1 MEFDNKLH
9 PDRKLNNKMDIIL
22 HKQKAVILIISL
34 FFSFSS
40 YAQKLIESRQTSY
53 YTYIYKITNKEA
65 QKIYKKDIWKVDTSF
80 FHTLVDSFP
89 TDSQYYGKLE
99 QGHYLKTFAER
110 EKQNF
115 SITTI
120 QDFNVF
126 IFNNNTDLCI
136 QVFDLKG
143 NLIKDAE
150 VSVHLKKLNFNKKTQ
165 SYLDKKSNQKGLLK
179 VTYKGFTAYY
189 NLSRQYNNSFVKRG
203 TRKVVYG
210 TPIKYVWMP
219 VNYVIFIPID
229 GVRSIVKGWP
239 QGTIYRTKNF
249 FVKSYKRIAC
259 LFDDYYCDYYVKN
272 KFRNKHTGYMVFNKP
287 KYMPGDTVKFK
298 AFVVT
303 KKGKP
308 IDKNVQVILQNNRKN
323 IELTELEPYR
333 SGGYTYEF
341 YIHDSLQLQLDRNYT
356 VRLELND
363 RKEYISGS
371 FKYEDYELSKN
382 QLSLRVDKKEHFRN
396 KKITLYA
403 KGTDENDLNL
413 MDARI
418 EVLVT
423 PKSINKYFKNYVF
436 MPDTLLFIKK
446 KLNPTDETEV
456 VLSDSTFPNAN
467 FEYAITVRLLTSDNE
482 SISEQEEISY
492 FYESKKFDI
501 EVNTDSIHFEYLK
514 NGVMELK
521 QVIINSH
528 DNFGNESLVYE
539 GITPCSIEL
548 NPYFSSYTIQ
558 TDSISETIAISEEP
572 SLLQCFS
579 ERTTD
584 SIHIVVNNPRKI
596 PFIYNIYKKN
606 SQQTFGHADSL
617 DIHKKTSTRQNYFVS
632 IRYLWG
638 GQVKEENFRIPLID
652 KRLNISVTQP
662 KIVYP
667 GQKSRIDI
675 LVTDNEGK
683 PVEGVDLTA
692 FSLTKKFNYSSP
704 ELPYLGKTKKNKSVI
719 NNFNFKDFNL
729 NTHSGLQ
736 LDYDAWKI
744 LAGIDSIEYYKFI
757 YPKNSIYRFEYNT
770 IDSITQFAPFVIS
783 RGRIQP
789 VHVIYVD
796 SKPVYFSWST
806 NTRPYS
812 FNIVSGY
819 HQIKLRTAYREI
831 TIDSLHFEK
840 GEKLIFSLEQDA
852 KNPNIKINKVEA
864 KLSDFEKRLL
874 YKYIVPYR
882 NNFGEQYAF
891 IEQSGNIQLLTPE
904 SKYQRNNFAGPL
916 AGNLTFQLVDGF
928 STTFN
933 HEPFFEY
940 EFLPALLKMRNI
952 DKKSYPE
959 YLNNYRA
966 NNTLTD
972 AVFTKG
978 AIEKQ
983 WNDFLDSK
991 RYLTA
996 RYRYPNST
1004 NQGAGKL
1011 LINFKR
1017 DNEPIKDIPLNILV
1031 FRYDNHEFLR
1041 VYPGNTSFI
1050 HELQKGYHKLIF
1062 FYSGAK
1068 YHIEDSIFIQPNGL
1082 NYYEFE
1088 QPTSYKKDTFSL
1100 YVSNVIEEMLF
1111 KPNPY
1116 YETEEKELKQIYNM
1130 YQQQFKYTGVGDVVE
1145 GYVYEEESGEPLPG
1159 VTVIIK
1165 GTTYGTITNLDGY
1178 YSIKVPPGNNILNF
1192 SFLGYE
1198 SQEVVANGQNI
1209 INVTFTSELLMMQE
1223 LEEVVVVGYGTT
1235 RKAYLTGSVT
1245 TISTSSLLSGI
1256 PGVSGNISERLKGR
1270 VAGVSISSNSGVP
1283 GGAVEISIRG
1293 VSTVEFD
1300 KTPLYIINGN
1310 VYTGDILDLDSA
1322 IIQNIEILKDASA
1335 TAIYGSRGANG
1346 VVIIETEAGAFKT
1359 TEASLKGAEYDETFL
1374 EAASQS
1380 SSIRDNFSDYAFW
1393 QPSLITDKD
1402 GKTGFDVVFPDDVTS
1417 WETFYLAM
1425 NDNSQSGQS
1434 EGLIKSYK
1442 PLMAQLAVPRFLVQS
1457 DTSYAIG
1464 KVLNYTPDS
1473 VMVETKFEVDGKE
1486 MLNTSRFCENSLID
1500 TLPFFASTDSV
1511 ELKYFLETNDNY
1523 FDGEQRNIPVFPK
1536 GLEATKGNFYVL
1548 NKDTTIQL
1556 QFDSTLGTVSLYARA
1571 DILDVIEDE
1580 ISHLIKYKYSCNE
1593 QIASKL
1599 KALLV
1604 EKNIAYYKGQK
1615 FKNDNKIE
1623 KLIRLLKKNQ
1633 KENGLWGW
1641 WKNSDE
1647 SLWIS
1652 LHILEVLTHAEQLGY
1667 KTSINKNKITEL
1679 LIWELD
1685 SSRDFYDKI
1694 RILKILNLLGAQIN
1708 NQPYI
1713 SDLERTKNVSLNG
1726 LLKLIELKQLCG
1738 IDCNLDTLD
1747 YYKKSTL
1754 FGNTYYS
1761 DENQTTNLLN
1771 NDMQNTLL
1779 AYKIVKVDSTT
1790 DSQRLNKIQNYF
1802 LENRKNGY
1810 WRNTYESAQIIETIL
1825 PDLLK
1830 DQPELSKTE
1839 LSLKG
1844 DINRNVSEFPFE
1856 MKVNPT
1862 QKIELSKT
1870 GDFPVY
1876 FTAYQRYWDKS
1887 PNIKKGDFEIS
1898 TSFDNKPITI
1908 LTAGQE
1914 TKLITKV
1921 SVKKDAEYVMINIPI
1936 PGGCSYADKKN
1947 NFRNE
1952 SHREYFK
1959 HETTIFCDYLPK
1971 GEYTFEIELISRYS
1985 GTYTINP
1992 AKIELMYFPTF
2003 SANNEIKTIKIK

>member
-1 MEFDNKLH
+1 MK
-9 PDRKLNNKMDIIL
+9 PDIKSRFTGKKNSKMDFTSLKQITIIL
-22 HKQKAVILIISL
+22 LLSLIFTLCSNG
-34 FFSFSS
+34 
-40 YAQKLIESRQTSY
+40 QKLIESRQTSY
-53 YTYIYKITNKEA
+53 YTYIYKITKKEA
-65 QKIYKKDIWKVDTSF
+65 EKIYKKDIWKVDTTF

-89 TDSQYYGKLE
+89 TDSQYHDKLP

-110 EKQNF
+110 EKQKLL
-115 SITTI
+115 ITTI
-120 QDFNVF
+120 QDFDVF

-143 NLIKDAE
+143 NLIEDAE
-150 VSVHLKKLNFNKKTQ
+150 VSVRLKKLHFNKKTQ

-179 VTYKGFTAYY
+179 VTCKGFTAYY

-219 VNYVIFIPID
+219 VNFVIFLPID
-229 GVRSIVKGWP
+229 GVKSIVKGWP

-249 FVKSYKRIAC
+249 FVKSFNRIAC
-259 LFDDYYCDYYVKN
+259 MFDDYYCDYYTNN

-298 AFVVT
+298 AYLLR

-308 IDKNVQVILQNNRKN
+308 INKSVHVVLQNNRKD
-323 IELTELEPYR
+323 IELTELAPYR
-333 SGGYTYEF
+333 SGGYNYEF
-341 YIHDSLQLQLDRNYT
+341 YLHDSLQLQLDRTYT
-356 VRLELND
+356 IRLELND
-363 RKEYISGS
+363 RKEYINGS
-371 FKYEDYELSKN
+371 FRYEEYELSKN

-396 KKITLYA
+396 KKITLHA

-418 EVLVT
+418 EVLLT
-423 PKSINKYFKNYVF
+423 PKSINKYFENHVF
-436 MPDTLLFIKK
+436 IPDTLLFHKK
-446 KLNPTDETEV
+446 KLNPTDETEFAIA
-456 VLSDSTFPNAN
+456 DSTFPKAN
-467 FEYAITVRLLTSDNE
+467 FDYEINVRLLTSDNE
-482 SISEQEEISY
+482 SISEKEEISY
-492 FYESKKFDI
+492 FYESEKFDI
-501 EVNTDSIHFEYLK
+501 EVKTDSIHFEYLK
-514 NGVMELK
+514 NGEK
-521 QVIINSH
+521 ESTQVTINSQ
-528 DNFGNESLVYE
+528 DNFRNETLVYK
-539 GITPCSIEL
+539 GATPCNIEL

-558 TDSISETIAISEEP
+558 TDSISETINISEES
-572 SLLQCFS
+572 SLIQCFS
-579 ERTTD
+579 ERTSD
-584 SIHIVVNNPRKI
+584 SVYIVVNNPRNI

-606 SQQTFGHADSL
+606 SPQASGYTDSL
-617 DIHKKTSTRQNYFVS
+617 DIHKKLSSKQNYFVS

-652 KRLNISVTQP
+652 KKLNVSVTQP

-675 LVTDNEGK
+675 LVTDTEGK

-692 FSLTKKFNYSSP
+692 FSLTKKFGYSAP

-729 NTHSGLQ
+729 NIHPGLQ
-736 LDYDAWKI
+736 LDYDVWKI
-744 LAGIDSIEYYKFI
+744 LAGIDSIEYYRFI

-770 IDSITQFAPFVIS
+770 INSITQFAPFVIS
-783 RGRIQP
+783 EGAIQP

-812 FNIVSGY
+812 FNIDSGY
-819 HQIKLRTAYREI
+819 HQIKLRTTFREI
-831 TIDSLHFEK
+831 VIDSMFFEK
-840 GEKLIFSLEQDA
+840 DKKLIFSLELDSE
-852 KNPNIKINKVEA
+852 NTNIKINKAEA

-882 NNFGEQYAF
+882 NNFGEQYAYV
-891 IEQSGNIQLLTPE
+891 EQNGNIQLLNPE
-904 SKYQRNNFAGPL
+904 SKYQRNNYIGPL
-916 AGNLTFQLVDGF
+916 VGNLTLQLIDSF

-933 HEPFFEY
+933 HEPFYEY
-940 EFLPALLKMRNI
+940 EFLPALLKMRSI
-952 DKKSYPE
+952 DPKRYPE
-959 YLNNYRA
+959 YLYSHKA
-966 NNTLTD
+966 INTLTD
-972 AVFTKG
+972 AVFTKES
-978 AIEKQ
+978 IEKQ
-983 WNDFLDSK
+983 WKDYLDSK

-996 RYRYPNST
+996 RYRYPNYTS
-1004 NQGAGKL
+1004 QGAGKL
-1011 LINFKR
+1011 FINFKR
-1017 DNEPIKDIPLNILV
+1017 NNEPIKDIPLNVLV

-1050 HELQKGYHKLIF
+1050 HELQKGYYKLIF

-1088 QPTSYKKDTFSL
+1088 QPASYKKDTFSL

-1116 YETEEKELKQIYNM
+1116 YENEEKELKQIYNM
-1130 YQQQFKYTGVGDVVE
+1130 YQQQFKYIGVGDIVE
-1145 GYVYEEESGEPLPG
+1145 GYVYEKESGEPLPG
-1159 VTVIIK
+1159 INVIIK

-1192 SFLGYE
+1192 SFIGYISEDKPLGY
-1198 SQEVVANGQNI
+1198 SDI
-1209 INVTFTSELLMMQE
+1209 LNVNLRADVCK
-1223 LEEVVVVGYGTT
+1223 LEEVVVVGYGKT
-1235 RKAYLTGSVT
+1235 RKAELTASVT
-1245 TISTSSLLSGI
+1245 TVTTSSLLGGM
-1256 PGVSGNISERLKGR
+1256 PGVSGNISESIQGR
-1270 VAGVSISSNSGVP
+1270 VAGVSISSNSGSP
-1283 GGAVEISIRG
+1283 GSAVKIKIRG
-1293 VSTVEFD
+1293 ASTVEFD

-1310 VYTGDILDLDSA
+1310 IYTGDISELDPA

-1359 TEASLKGAEYDETFL
+1359 TEASHKGAEYDETFL
-1374 EAASQS
+1374 IAVSQS

-1393 QPSLITDKD
+1393 QPSLITDKE
-1402 GKTGFDVVFPDDVTS
+1402 GKTGFDVTFPDDVTS

-1425 NDNSQSGQS
+1425 NGKRQSGQS

-1486 MLNTSRFCENSLID
+1486 LLNTSRFCDNSLID
-1500 TLPFFASTDSV
+1500 TLPFLASNDSV

-1536 GLEATKGNFYVL
+1536 GIEATKGNFYVFD
-1548 NKDTTIQL
+1548 KDTTIQL
-1556 QFDSTLGTVSLYARA
+1556 QFDSILGTVSLYARA
-1571 DILDVIEDE
+1571 DILDVVEDE
-1580 ISHLIKYKYSCNE
+1580 ISHLIEYKYSCNE
-1593 QIASKL
+1593 QLASKL
-1599 KALLV
+1599 KALLA
-1604 EKNIAYYKGQK
+1604 EKNIAYYKGEK
-1615 FKNDNKIE
+1615 FKNDNEIE

-1633 KENGLWGW
+1633 KDNGLWGW

-1652 LHILEVLTHAEQLGY
+1652 LHILEALTHAEQLGY
-1667 KTSINKNKITEL
+1667 RTSINKNQITEL
-1679 LIWELD
+1679 LIWELE
-1685 SSRDFYDKI
+1685 SSRDFYEKI
-1694 RILKILNLLGAQIN
+1694 RILKILNLFGDQIN

-1713 SDLERTKNVSLNG
+1713 ADLERTKNISLNG
-1726 LLKLIELKQLCG
+1726 LLHIIELKQLCG
-1738 IDCNLDTLD
+1738 IDYNLDTLD

-1754 FGNTYYS
+1754 LGNTYYS
-1761 DENQTTNLLN
+1761 DENQATNLLN
-1771 NDMQNTLL
+1771 NDIQNTLL
-1779 AYKIVKVDSTT
+1779 AYKIIKSDSIKGR
-1790 DSQRLNKIQNYF
+1790 QGLNDIQNYF
-1802 LENRKNGY
+1802 LEKRKNGY

-1830 DQPELSKTE
+1830 GQSELSKPE

-1844 DINRNVSEFPFE
+1844 DINKTVSEFPFE
-1856 MKVNPT
+1856 MNINPT
-1862 QKIELSKT
+1862 QKIEVSKT
-1870 GDFPVY
+1870 GGFPVY
-1876 FTAYQRYWDKS
+1876 FASYQRYWDNL
-1887 PNIKKGDFEIS
+1887 PTLKKGDFEIS
-1898 TSFDNKPITI
+1898 TNFDNKSMSF
-1908 LTAGQE
+1908 LAAGQE

-1921 SVKKDAEYVMINIPI
+1921 TVKKDAEYVMINIPI
-1936 PGGCSYADKKN
+1936 PGGCSYAHKKN
-1947 NFRNE
+1947 NLRNE

-1959 HETTIFCDYLPK
+1959 NETTIFCDYLPK
-1971 GEYTFEIELISRYS
+1971 GEYTFEIELITRYS
-1985 GTYTINP
+1985 GKYTINP
-1992 AKIELMYFPTF
+1992 AKIELMYFPIF
-2003 SANNEIKTIKIK
+2003 NANNEIKTIMIK

>member
-1 MEFDNKLH
+1 MESDKKLH
-9 PDRKLNNKMDIIL
+9 PDRKMNKMDLISHI
-22 HKQKAVILIISL
+22 QKAVILIITLLFSL
-34 FFSFSS
+34 NS
-40 YAQKLIESRQTSY
+40 YSQKLIESRQTSY
-53 YTYIYKITNKEA
+53 YTYIYKITEKEA
-65 QKIYKKDIWKVDTSF
+65 EKIYKKDIWRVDTSF

-89 TDSQYYGKLE
+89 TDSQYYGKLQ

-110 EKQNF
+110 EKQKL

-120 QDFNVF
+120 QDFDVF

-143 NLIKDAE
+143 NLIEDAD
-150 VSVHLKKLNFNKKTQ
+150 VRVRLKNLRFNKKTQ

-203 TRKVVYG
+203 TRKVVSG

-219 VNYVIFIPID
+219 VNFVIFLPID
-229 GVRSIVKGWP
+229 GVKSIVKGWP

-249 FVKSYKRIAC
+249 FVKSFNRIAC
-259 LFDDYYCDYYVKN
+259 MFDDYYCDYYTNN

-298 AFVVT
+298 AYLLT

-308 IDKNVQVILQNNRKN
+308 IDENVHVVLQNSRKDV
-323 IELTELEPYR
+323 ELTELAPYS
-333 SGGYTYEF
+333 SGGYNYEF
-341 YIHDSLQLQLDRNYT
+341 YLHDSLQLQLDRNYT
-356 VRLELND
+356 IRLELND
-363 RKEYISGS
+363 KKEYINGS

-396 KKITLYA
+396 KEITLYA

-418 EVLVT
+418 EVLLT
-423 PKSINKYFKNYVF
+423 PKSINKYFENHVF
-436 MPDTLLFIKK
+436 IPDTLLFQKK
-446 KLNPTDETEV
+446 KLNPTDETEI
-456 VLSDSTFPNAN
+456 VLSDSTFPKAN
-467 FEYAITVRLLTSDNE
+467 FEYMVTVRLLTSDNE
-482 SISEQEEISY
+482 SIFENEDISY
-492 FYESKKFDI
+492 FYESEKFDI
-501 EVNTDSIHFEYLK
+501 EAKTDSIHFEYLK
-514 NGVMELK
+514 NGEK
-521 QVIINSH
+521 ESTQVIINSQ
-528 DNFGNESLVYE
+528 DNFGNETPVYK
-539 GITPCSIEL
+539 GATPCNIEL

-558 TDSISETIAISEEP
+558 TDSISETINISEES
-572 SLLQCFS
+572 SLIQCFS
-579 ERTTD
+579 ERTSD
-584 SIHIVVNNPRKI
+584 SVYIVVNNPRKI

-606 SQQTFGHADSL
+606 SQQASGYTDSL
-617 DIHKKTSTRQNYFVS
+617 DIHKKTSSKQNYYVS

-652 KRLNISVTQP
+652 KKLNISVTQP

-675 LVTDNEGK
+675 LVTDTEGK

-692 FSLTKKFNYSSP
+692 FSLTKKFDYSAP
-704 ELPYLGKTKKNKSVI
+704 ELPYLGKAKKNKSVI

-757 YPKNSIYRFEYNT
+757 YPKNFIYRFEYST

-783 RGRIQP
+783 EGEIQP
-789 VHVIYVD
+789 IHVIYVD

-806 NTRPYS
+806 NTQPYS
-812 FNIVSGY
+812 INIDSGY
-819 HQIKLRTAYREI
+819 HQIKLRTTFREI
-831 TIDSLHFEK
+831 TIDSLYFEK
-840 GEKLIFSLEQDA
+840 GKKLIFSLEQDVKNA
-852 KNPNIKINKVEA
+852 KIKIIKVEA

-882 NNFGEQYAF
+882 NNFGEQYAYV
-891 IEQSGNIQLLTPE
+891 EQGGNIQLLIPE

-916 AGNLTFQLVDGF
+916 VGNLTFHLTDSF
-928 STTFN
+928 STGFN

-940 EFLPALLKMRNI
+940 EFLPALLKMRGI
-952 DKKSYPE
+952 DKKRYPE
-959 YLNNYRA
+959 YLYSYKA

-972 AVFTKG
+972 VVLTKEAV
-978 AIEKQ
+978 EKQ
-983 WNDFLDSK
+983 WKDYLDSK

-1017 DNEPIKDIPLNILV
+1017 NNEPIRDIPLNVLV

-1068 YHIEDSIFIQPNGL
+1068 YHIEDSILIQPNGL

-1088 QPTSYKKDTFSL
+1088 QPASYKKDTFSL

-1116 YETEEKELKQIYNM
+1116 YENEEKELKQIYNM
-1130 YQQQFKYTGVGDVVE
+1130 YQQQFKYTGVGDIVE
-1145 GYVYEEESGEPLPG
+1145 GYVYEEESGEPIPG
-1159 VTVIIK
+1159 VNVIIK

-1192 SFLGYE
+1192 SFIGYLSEDKPLGY
-1198 SQEVVANGQNI
+1198 SDI
-1209 INVTFTSELLMMQE
+1209 LNVNLRADVCK
-1223 LEEVVVVGYGTT
+1223 LEEVVVVGYGVQ
-1235 RKAYLTGSVT
+1235 KKSMLTGSVST
-1245 TISTSSLLSGI
+1245 VTTSSLLSGM
-1256 PGVSGNISERLKGR
+1256 PGVSGNISESLQGR
-1270 VAGVSISSNSGVP
+1270 VAGVSISSNSGAP
-1283 GGAVEISIRG
+1283 GSAVEISIRG
-1293 VSTVEFD
+1293 ASTIEFD

-1310 VYTGDILDLDSA
+1310 VYTGDISELDPA
-1322 IIQNIEILKDASA
+1322 IIKNIEILKDASA

-1393 QPSLITDKD
+1393 QPNLITDKE
-1402 GKTGFDVVFPDDVTS
+1402 GKTAFEVIFPDDVTS

-1425 NDNSQSGQS
+1425 NDKRQSGQS
-1434 EGLIKSYK
+1434 QGLIKSYK

-1473 VMVETKFEVDGKE
+1473 VMVETKFEVNGTE
-1486 MLNTSRFCENSLID
+1486 LLNTSRFCNNSLID
-1500 TLPFFASTDSV
+1500 TLPFSASTDSV
-1511 ELKYFLETNDNY
+1511 QLKYFLETKADY

-1548 NKDTTIQL
+1548 DKDTTIQL
-1556 QFDSTLGTVSLYARA
+1556 QFDSTLGKVSLYARA

-1580 ISHLIKYKYSCNE
+1580 ISHLIKYKYFCNE

-1599 KALLV
+1599 KALLA
-1604 EKNIAYYKGQK
+1604 ERNIAYYKVEK
-1615 FKNDNKIE
+1615 FKNDNEIE

-1652 LHILEVLTHAEQLGY
+1652 LHILEAIIHAEQLGY
-1667 KTSINKNKITEL
+1667 RTSINKNQITVL
-1679 LIWELD
+1679 LIWELE
-1685 SSRDFYDKI
+1685 SSRDFYEKI
-1694 RILKILNLLGAQIN
+1694 RILKILNLLGSQIN

-1713 SDLERTKNVSLNG
+1713 TDLERTKNISLNG
-1726 LLKLIELKQLCG
+1726 LLNIIELKQLCG
-1738 IDCNLDTLD
+1738 IDYNLDTLD
-1747 YYKKSTL
+1747 YYKKTTL

-1761 DENQTTNLLN
+1761 GETKATNLFN
-1771 NDMQNTLL
+1771 NDIQNSLL
-1779 AYKIVKVDSTT
+1779 AYKIIKADSAT
-1790 DSQRLNKIQNYF
+1790 DGQGLNKIQNYF

-1830 DQPELSKTE
+1830 GQSELSKPELSI
-1839 LSLKG
+1839 KG
-1844 DINRNVSEFPFE
+1844 DINRTISEFPFE
-1856 MKVNPT
+1856 MNISPT
-1862 QKIELSKT
+1862 QKIEVLKT

-1876 FTAYQRYWDKS
+1876 FTSYQRFWDNNPTLK
-1887 PNIKKGDFEIS
+1887 IEDFEIS

-1921 SVKKDAEYVMINIPI
+1921 TVKKDAEYVMINIPV

-1947 NFRNE
+1947 NLRNE

-1959 HETTIFCDYLPK
+1959 NETTIFCDYLPK

-2003 SANNEIKTIKIK
+2003 NANNEIKTIKIK